1 MTIKG
6 KDEYIFLSISRVIVF
21 PYLTV
26 PFLSLSL
33 LFFSLLILTSIHVLS
48 IDVKEFSKLL
58 VKIKKK
64 DHHHSDGWE
73 LTKRIVVITW
83 AAALRHE
90 AVLKGVI
97 AMNI

>member
-1 MTIKG
+1 
-6 KDEYIFLSISRVIVF
+6 
-21 PYLTV
+21 
-26 PFLSLSL
+26 LSL
-33 LFFSLLILTSIHVLS
+33 LFFSLLILTSILS
-48 IDVKEFSKLL
+48 IDGKEFSKLL

-90 AVLKGVI
+90 AVHLNSKELTYAGMKRWIFHVPLN
-97 AMNI
+97 ASY

>member
-1 MTIKG
+1 M
-6 KDEYIFLSISRVIVF
+6 
-21 PYLTV
+21 
-26 PFLSLSL
+26 SL

-48 IDVKEFSKLL
+48 IDGKEFSKLL

-90 AVLKGVI
+90 AVLKGVSSDEHLNSKELTYAGMKRWI
-97 AMNI
+97 FHVPLNASY

>member
-6 KDEYIFLSISRVIVF
+6 KDEHIFLSISRVIVF
-21 PYLTV
+21 PYLTVV

-33 LFFSLLILTSIHVLS
+33 LFFSLLILTSILS
-48 IDVKEFSKLL
+48 IDGKEFSKLL